1 MTYTEDALVE
11 QPAINLFKE
20 TGWQTLDCYSE
31 TFGKNS
37 LLGRDNRSEV
47 VLVRELREALS
58 VINPRC
64 TSNEITLAIDEITR
78 DRSAMSAIAA
88 NEFCYRLIRD
98 GVKVAA
104 DAEGEEHV
112 TVKVI
117 DWQQPNNNR
126 FLLCSQLWVCGE
138 IETRRPDLIGF
149 VNGLP
154 LVFIELKASHR
165 QLIHA
170 YQDNLADYKQVIPQL
185 FWFNQLVILSNGV
198 QSKLGSITSLWE
210 HFAQWKK
217 IEREDEPRTVSLE
230 TMIRGTCNKTRLLD
244 IIENFILFENKKHT
258 VKIIAKYHQYL
269 GVNQSLQGLRSLKAL
284 QGKLGV
290 YWHTQGSGKSFS
302 MVFLCQKAFRKLPGN
317 WTFVIVT
324 DRTDL
329 DEQIY
334 KTFNATG
341 LLKEECQA
349 DSATELQQLLT
360 EDHRFVFSLIQ
371 KFRTDQDERYPVL
384 SERDDVIV
392 ITDEAHR
399 SQYGNFAMNMRQ
411 ALPNAGFLAFTGT
424 PLMAEDEKT
433 RDVFGGYVS
442 VYNFAD
448 AVDDGATL
456 PLYYENRVP
465 EMDLLHADLGEQ
477 VAEIIDNAE
486 LSEDS
491 EAKLEREFGR
501 AYHII
506 TRDDRLET
514 IAADLVEHFMGREP
528 FSSGASDV
536 SVSGKRIGGKEVRG
550 KAMVV
555 SIDKATAI
563 RMYNKVQA
571 QWQHKLTN
579 LKALLPSTTGSAL
592 EKLQDDITYMETTD
606 MAVVVSGG
614 QGDYETMEKKGL
626 DYKAH
631 RERMVREDLGDKFK
645 AEHDPLRMV
654 FVCAM
659 WLTGFDAPCVSTL
672 YLDKPLKQHTLMQT
686 IARANRV
693 YPGKACGQIVD
704 YINIFGALQQAL
716 GVYGGGSRDDSSNGI
731 GEGGLVDSPAEH
743 KGALRAEL
751 ERAVFASERWLAQNG
766 VSLEK
771 IINASTVSF
780 EKLQLLDNAS
790 ELMLKPDLKPEF
802 TARVRQVNRLFKA
815 VMPDTNAQK
824 FIKQRVVMN
833 VIYAQ
838 MKHKSG
844 EQIDDSDVLDVVRQ
858 QVNELLDESIETIY
872 IGSNLPDPVDISNI
886 DFDALGEMVKRTT
899 KPRLSDAE
907 RLKNLIELKI
917 GPMVE
922 RNRTRQNLQEKFK
935 KLVDEYNSGAYS
947 AEQFFDELKKFI
959 NELDEEERRGVREGL
974 NEEELALFDLLCQGI
989 ELSEKERQQ
998 VKAIA
1003 QQLLEKLR
1011 DDLVI
1016 DWRKKQQAKARV
1028 RDHIQEVL
1036 DNLPDSYDTNKW
1048 NNVFDSVYQ
1057 HVYQVYRGRGES
1069 VYHAR
1074 V

>member
-20 TGWQTLDCYSE
+20 IGWKTLDCYDE
-31 TFGKNS
+31 TFGDDS

-47 VLVRELREALS
+47 VLVRELREVLS
-58 VINPRC
+58 VINPDR
-64 TSNEITLAIDEITR
+64 SINEITLAIDEVVR

-88 NEFCYRLIRD
+88 NEFCYELMRD

-104 DAEGEEHV
+104 DAEDEDLV
-112 TVKVI
+112 TIKVI
-117 DWQQPNNNR
+117 DWQHPENNN
-126 FLLCSQLWVCGE
+126 FLLCSQLWVCGD
-138 IETRRPDLIGF
+138 IETRRPDLVGF

-170 YQDNLADYKQVIPQL
+170 YQGNLADYKQVIPQL

-198 QSKLGSITSLWE
+198 QSKVGSVTSLWE
-210 HFAQWKK
+210 HFAEWKK
-217 IEREDEPRTVSLE
+217 VEREDEPRTVSLE
-230 TMIRGTCNKTRLLD
+230 TMIRGACDKARLLD
-244 IIENFILFENKKHT
+244 IVENFILFESKKHT
-258 VKIIAKYHQYL
+258 VKIIAKYHQFL
-269 GVNQSLQGLRSLKAL
+269 GVNQSLEGLRSIEDL

-302 MVFLCQKAFRKLPGN
+302 MVFLCQKAFRKLSGN

-341 LLKEECQA
+341 LLQEECQA
-349 DSATELQQLLT
+349 ESAAELQQLLT
-360 EDHRFVFSLIQ
+360 EDHRFVFSLIH
-371 KFRTDQDERYPVL
+371 KFRTDQGESYPVL
-384 SERDDVIV
+384 SERNDVIV

-411 ALPNAGFLAFTGT
+411 ALPKAGFIAFTGT

-433 RDVFGGYVS
+433 RDVFGDYVS

-448 AVDDGATL
+448 AVDDFATL

-465 EMDLLHADLGEQ
+465 EMDLLHSDLGDQ
-477 VAEIIDNAE
+477 IAGIIDNAE

-514 IAADLVEHFMGREP
+514 VAADLVEHYMGRES
-528 FSSGASDV
+528 FSSG
-536 SVSGKRIGGKEVRG
+536 VRG

-563 RMYNKVQA
+563 RMYDKVQA
-571 QWQHKLTN
+571 KWQEKLAG
-579 LKALLPSTTGSAL
+579 LKELLSSTTGSRL
-592 EKLQDDITYMETTD
+592 EKLNDDIAYMESTD

-614 QGDYETMEKKGL
+614 QGDYEAMEKKGL

-631 RERMVREDLGDKFK
+631 RERMLREELDDKFK
-645 AEHDPLRMV
+645 DEGDPLRIV

-693 YPGKACGQIVD
+693 YPGKACGQVVD
-704 YINIFGALQQAL
+704 YINIFGALQHAL
-716 GVYGGGSRDDSSNGI
+716 GVYGSGGGV
-731 GEGGLVDSPAEH
+731 GEGAPVDSPAEH
-743 KGALRAEL
+743 KEALRAEL
-751 ERAVFASERWLAQNG
+751 ERAVFDSERWLAQNG

-771 IINASTVSF
+771 IINASVVGF
-780 EKLQLLDNAS
+780 EKLQLLDEAS

-802 TARVRQVNRLFKA
+802 TGRVRQVNRLFKA
-815 VMPDTNAQK
+815 VMPDTHALEY
-824 FIKQRVVMN
+824 IKQRVAMN

-844 EQIDDSDVLDVVRQ
+844 EEIDDSDVLDVVRQ

-886 DFDALGEMVKRTT
+886 DFDALGEMVKRTA

-922 RNRTRQNLQEKFK
+922 RNRTRQDLQEKFK
-935 KLVDEYNSGAYS
+935 SLIDEYNNGAYN
-947 AEQFFDELKKFI
+947 AEQFFEELKKFI
-959 NELDEEERRGVREGL
+959 DELDEEDRRGVREGL
-974 NEEELALFDLLCQGI
+974 DEEELALFDLLCQDI
-989 ELSEKERQQ
+989 ELSEKEREQ
-998 VKAIA
+998 VKTIA
-1003 QQLLEKLR
+1003 QQLLVKLR

-1036 DNLPDSYDTNKW
+1036 DSLPDSYDTEKW
-1048 NNVFDSVYQ
+1048 NNVFDAVYQ
-1057 HVYQVYRGRGES
+1057 HVYQAYQGRGES
-1069 VYHAR
+1069 VYH
-1074 V
+1074 

>member
-1 MTYTEDALVE
+1 MTYTEATLIE
-11 QPAINLFKE
+11 QPTINLFAE
-20 TGWQTLDCYSE
+20 LGWQTLDCYSE
-31 TFGKNS
+31 TFGKDS

-47 VLVRELREALS
+47 ILVRELSEALTQ
-58 VINPRC
+58 INPDC
-64 TSNEITLAIDEITR
+64 TTNEINLAIDELNR

-88 NEFCYRLIRD
+88 NEACYKLIRE
-98 GVKVAA
+98 GVKVPA
-104 DAEGEEHV
+104 DDETEDNV

-117 DWQQPNNNR
+117 DWQQPDNNR
-126 FLLCSQLWVCGE
+126 FLLCSQLWVSGE

-154 LVFIELKASHR
+154 LVFIELKAAHR

-185 FWFNQLVILSNGV
+185 FCFNQLVLLSNGV
-198 QSKLGSITSLWE
+198 QSKVGSITSQWG
-210 HFAQWKK
+210 HFAEWKK
-217 IEREDEPRTVSLE
+217 IAREDEPRTVSLE
-230 TMIRGTCNKTRLLD
+230 TMIRGTCDKGRLID
-244 IIENFILFENKKHT
+244 IVENFILFENKKTT
-258 VKIIAKYHQYL
+258 VKIVARYHQYL
-269 GVNQSLQGLRSLKAL
+269 GVNQVLEGLRSIEEL

-302 MVFLCQKAFRKLPGN
+302 MVFLCQKAFRKFPGN

-334 KTFNATG
+334 KTFNASG
-341 LLKEECQA
+341 VLNAECQA
-349 DSATELQQLLT
+349 GSATELQQLLT
-360 EDHRFVFSLIQ
+360 EDHRFVFTLIQ
-371 KFRTDQDERYPVL
+371 KFRIDLGETYPEL
-384 SERDDVIV
+384 SDRKDVIV

-433 RDVFGGYVS
+433 RDVFGDYVS

-465 EMDLLHADLGEQ
+465 EMDLLHSDLGDQ
-477 VAEIIDNAE
+477 IAEIIDNAD
-486 LSEDS
+486 LSDES

-506 TRDDRLET
+506 TRDDRLEAV
-514 IAADLVEHFMGREP
+514 AADLVDHYMGRET
-528 FSSGASDV
+528 FSTG
-536 SVSGKRIGGKEVRG
+536 VRG

-563 RMYNKVQA
+563 RMYDKVKARWQNKLSEL
-571 QWQHKLTN
+571 KL
-579 LKALLPSTTGSAL
+579 LLPTITGSRL
-592 EKLQDDITYMETTD
+592 EKLNDDIAYMESTD

-614 QGDYETMEKKGL
+614 QGDYEAMEKKGL
-626 DYKAH
+626 DYKTH
-631 RERMVREDLGDKFK
+631 RERMVREDLDDKFK
-645 AEHDPLRMV
+645 AEEDPLRIV

-693 YPGKACGQIVD
+693 FPGKVCGQIVD
-704 YINIFGALQQAL
+704 YINIFGALQHAL
-716 GVYGGGSRDDSSNGI
+716 GVYGGGDSVKEDDGP
-731 GEGGLVDSPAEH
+731 VDSPAQH
-743 KGALRAEL
+743 KAALRAEL

-766 VSLEK
+766 VNLDK
-771 IINASTVSF
+771 IINATTNDF
-780 EKLQLLDNAS
+780 EKLKLLDEAS

-802 TARVRQVNRLFKA
+802 TGRLRQVNRLFKA
-815 VMPDTNAQK
+815 VMPDTEALR
-824 FIKQRVVMN
+824 FIKQRVAMN

-838 MKHKSG
+838 MKFKSG
-844 EQIDDSDVLDVVRQ
+844 EEVDDADVLDVVRQ

-872 IGSNLPDPVDISNI
+872 IGSNLPDPVNISAI
-886 DFDALGEMVKRTT
+886 DFDALAEMVKRTT
-899 KPRLSDAE
+899 KPRISDAE
-907 RLKNLIELKI
+907 KLKNLIQLKI

-922 RNRTRQNLQEKFK
+922 RNRTRQDLQEKFQS
-935 KLVDEYNSGAYS
+935 LIDDYNNGAFT
-947 AEQFFDELKKFI
+947 AEQFFEALKQFI
-959 NELDEEERRGVREGL
+959 DELDEEERRGVREGL
-974 NEEELALFDLLCQGI
+974 NEEELAIFDLLCQGV
-989 ELSEKERQQ
+989 ELSEKEREQ
-998 VKAIA
+998 VKTIA
-1003 QQLLEKLR
+1003 QQLLEKIR

-1028 RDHIQEVL
+1028 RDHIQAVL
-1036 DNLPDSYDTNKW
+1036 DDLPESYDEVKW

-1057 HVYQVYRGRGES
+1057 HVYQAYRGQGES
-1069 VYHAR
+1069 VYH
-1074 V
+1074 

>member
-1 MTYTEDALVE
+1 VTYTENALVE
-11 QPAINLFKE
+11 QPTISLFADL
-20 TGWQTLDCYSE
+20 GWQTLDCYSE
-31 TFGKNS
+31 TFGKDS

-47 VLVRELREALS
+47 VLIRELREALTQ
-58 VINPRC
+58 INPGC
-64 TSNEITLAIDEITR
+64 TANEIILAVDELNR
-78 DRSAMSAIAA
+78 DRSAMSAVAA
-88 NEFCYRLIRD
+88 NESCYRLLRE

-104 DAEGEEHV
+104 DDDDEEHV

-126 FLLCSQLWVCGE
+126 FLLCSQLWISGE

-154 LVFIELKASHR
+154 LVFIELKAAHR
-165 QLIHA
+165 QLIRA

-185 FWFNQLVILSNGV
+185 FCFNQLVLLSNGV
-198 QSKLGSITSLWE
+198 QSKVGSTTSQWG
-210 HFAQWKK
+210 HFAEWKK
-217 IEREDEPRTVSLE
+217 IAREDEPRAVSLE
-230 TMIRGTCNKTRLLD
+230 TMIRGTCDKDRLLD
-244 IIENFILFENKKHT
+244 IVENFILFEDRKST
-258 VKIIAKYHQYL
+258 VKIVARYHQYL
-269 GVNQSLQGLRSLKAL
+269 GVNQVLKGLRSIEKL

-302 MVFLCQKAFRKLPGN
+302 MVFLCQKAFRKFPGN

-334 KTFNATG
+334 KTFNASG
-341 LLKEECQA
+341 VLKAECQA
-349 DSATELQQLLT
+349 GSATELQQLLT
-360 EDHRFVFSLIQ
+360 EDHRFVFTLIQ
-371 KFRTDQDERYPVL
+371 KFRTDLGESYPIL
-384 SERDDVIV
+384 SDRSDVIV

-411 ALPNAGFLAFTGT
+411 ALPSAGFLAFTGT
-424 PLMAEDEKT
+424 PLMAEDEQT
-433 RDVFGGYVS
+433 RDVFGDYVS

-465 EMDLLHADLGEQ
+465 EMDLLHSDLGEQ
-477 VAEIIDNAE
+477 IAGIIDNAD
-486 LSEDS
+486 LSDES

-514 IAADLVEHFMGREP
+514 VAADLVDHYMGREA
-528 FSSGASDV
+528 FSTG
-536 SVSGKRIGGKEVRG
+536 VRG

-563 RMYNKVQA
+563 RMYDKVQA
-571 QWQHKLTN
+571 CWQNKLSE
-579 LKALLPSTTGSAL
+579 LKGLLPGATGSRL
-592 EKLQDDITYMETTD
+592 EKLNDDIVYMESTD

-614 QGDYETMEKKGL
+614 QGDYEAMEKKGL
-626 DYKAH
+626 DYKTH
-631 RERMVREDLGDKFK
+631 HERMVRENLGDKFK
-645 AEHDPLRMV
+645 AEDDPLRIV

-693 YPGKACGQIVD
+693 FPGKVCGQIVD
-704 YINIFGALQQAL
+704 YINIFGALQHAL
-716 GVYGGGSRDDSSNGI
+716 GVYGGGNTV
-731 GEGGLVDSPAEH
+731 EEAGGAVDSPAQH
-743 KGALRAEL
+743 KTALRDEL
-751 ERAVFASERWLAQNG
+751 KRAVFASERWLAQNG
-766 VSLEK
+766 VNLDK
-771 IINASTVSF
+771 IINATTDAF
-780 EKLQLLDNAS
+780 EKLKLLDEAS

-802 TARVRQVNRLFKA
+802 TGRLRQVNRLFKA
-815 VMPDTNAQK
+815 VMPDTQALK
-824 FIKQRVVMN
+824 FIKQRVAMN

-838 MKHKSG
+838 MKNKSG
-844 EQIDDSDVLDVVRQ
+844 EEIDDTDVLDVVRQ

-872 IGSNLPDPVDISNI
+872 IGSNLPDPVNISAI
-886 DFDALGEMVKRTT
+886 DFGALGEMVKRTT
-899 KPRLSDAE
+899 KPRISDAE
-907 RLKNLIELKI
+907 KLKNLIQLKI

-922 RNRTRQNLQEKFK
+922 RNRTRQDLQEKFQS
-935 KLVDEYNSGAYS
+935 LIDEYNNGAFT
-947 AEQFFDELKKFI
+947 AEQFFEALKQFI
-959 NELDEEERRGVREGL
+959 DELDEEERRGVREGL
-974 NEEELALFDLLCQGI
+974 NEEELAIFDLLCQGV
-989 ELSEKERQQ
+989 ELSGKEREQ
-998 VKAIA
+998 VKTIA
-1003 QQLLEKLR
+1003 QQLLEKIR

-1028 RDHIQEVL
+1028 RDHIQAVL
-1036 DNLPDSYDTNKW
+1036 DDLPESYDEVKW

-1057 HVYQVYRGRGES
+1057 HVYQAYRGSGES
-1069 VYHAR
+1069 VYH
-1074 V
+1074 

>member
-1 MTYTEDALVE
+1 MTYTEDTLVE

-20 TGWQTLDCYSE
+20 TGWQTLDCYAE
-31 TFGKNS
+31 TFGEDS

-47 VLVRELREALS
+47 ILTRELKKALTQ
-58 VINPRC
+58 INPNC
-64 TSNEITLAIDEITR
+64 TANEITLAIDEVVR
-78 DRSAMSAIAA
+78 DRAAMSAIAA
-88 NEFCYRLIRD
+88 NESCYHLLRE

-104 DAEGEEHV
+104 DADDEEHI

-117 DWQQPNNNR
+117 DWQQPDNNR

-138 IETRRPDLIGF
+138 IETRRPDLVGF

-154 LVFIELKASHR
+154 LVFVELKASHL
-165 QLIHA
+165 QLIRA

-185 FWFNQLVILSNGV
+185 FCFNQLVILSNGI
-198 QSKLGSITSLWE
+198 QSKLGSVTSLWE
-210 HFAQWKK
+210 HFAEWKK
-217 IEREDEPRTVSLE
+217 VEREDEPRTVSLE
-230 TMIRGTCNKTRLLD
+230 TMIRGTCDKTRLLD
-244 IIENFILFENKKHT
+244 IVENFILFENKKHT

-269 GVNQSLQGLRSLKAL
+269 GVNQSLAGLRSIEEL

-341 LLKEECQA
+341 LLKEDCQA
-349 DSATELQQLLT
+349 DSAAELQQLLM
-360 EDHRFVFSLIQ
+360 EDHRFVFSLIH
-371 KFRTDQDERYPVL
+371 KFRTDLGESYPVL
-384 SERDDVIV
+384 SERNDVIV

-411 ALPNAGFLAFTGT
+411 ALPKAGFLAFTGT
-424 PLMAEDEKT
+424 PLMMDDEKT
-433 RDVFGGYVS
+433 RDVFGDYVS

-465 EMDLLHADLGEQ
+465 EMDLLHSDLGDQ
-477 VAEIIDNAE
+477 IAGIIDNAD

-514 IAADLVEHFMGREP
+514 IAADLVEHYMGREA
-528 FSSGASDV
+528 FSSG
-536 SVSGKRIGGKEVRG
+536 VRG

-563 RMYNKVQA
+563 RMYDKVQA
-571 QWQHKLTN
+571 QWQVKLAG
-579 LKALLPSTTGSAL
+579 LKALLSSTTGSRL
-592 EKLQDDITYMETTD
+592 EKLKEDIAYMASTD

-614 QGDYETMEKKGL
+614 QGDYESMKKKGL
-626 DYKAH
+626 DYKTH
-631 RERMVREDLGDKFK
+631 RERMVREALDDKFK
-645 AEHDPLRMV
+645 AEDDPLRIV
-654 FVCAM
+654 FLCAM
-659 WLTGFDAPCVSTL
+659 WLTGFDAPSASTL

-686 IARANRV
+686 IARVNRV
-693 YPGKACGQIVD
+693 FPGKVCGQIVD
-704 YINIFGALQQAL
+704 YINIFGALQHAL
-716 GVYGGGSRDDSSNGI
+716 GVYGGGNSVEEVGNP
-731 GEGGLVDSPAEH
+731 VDSPAQH
-743 KGALRAEL
+743 KATLRTEL
-751 ERAVFASERWLAQNG
+751 ERAVFDTERWLAQREVN
-766 VSLEK
+766 LDK
-771 IINASTVSF
+771 IINATANDF
-780 EKLQLLDNAS
+780 EKLKLLDEAS
-790 ELMLKPDLKPEF
+790 ELMLKPYLKPEF
-802 TARVRQVNRLFKA
+802 TGRVRQVNRLFKA
-815 VMPDTNAQK
+815 LMPDTQALQ
-824 FIKQRVVMN
+824 FIKQRVAIN

-838 MKHKSG
+838 MKNKSG
-844 EQIDDSDVLDVVRQ
+844 EEIDDSDVLDVVRQ

-872 IGSNLPDPVDISNI
+872 IKSNLPDSVNISDI
-886 DFDALGEMVKRTT
+886 DFDALSEMVKRTS
-899 KPRLSDAE
+899 KPRTSDAE
-907 RLKNLIELKI
+907 KLKNLIQLKI

-922 RNRTRQNLQEKFK
+922 RNRTRQDLQEKFQS
-935 KLVDEYNSGAYS
+935 LIDQYNNGAYT
-947 AEQFFDELKKFI
+947 AEQFFEALKQFI
-959 NELDEEERRGVREGL
+959 DELDEEERRGVREGL
-974 NEEELALFDLLCQGI
+974 NEEELAIFDLLCEGV
-989 ELSEKERQQ
+989 ELSGTERDQ
-998 VKAIA
+998 VKTIA
-1003 QQLLEKLR
+1003 QQLLEKIR

-1028 RDHIQEVL
+1028 KDHIQAVL
-1036 DNLPDSYDTNKW
+1036 DDLPESYDDGKW
-1048 NNVFDSVYQ
+1048 NSVFNSVYQ
-1057 HVYQVYRGRGES
+1057 HVYQAYRGREES
-1069 VYHAR
+1069 VYR
-1074 V
+1074 